1 MKEEWY
7 RGGLI
12 TRGGRRVDDGSKV
25 VCSRVKGDGDAAA
38 ESVAPDDLQDDCG
51 AYCPVE

>member
-1 MKEEWY
+1 MAV
-7 RGGLI
+7 LL
-12 TRGGRRVDDGSKV
+12 RRVDDGSKA

>member
-7 RGGLI
+7 RAVLL
-12 TRGGRRVDDGSKV
+12 RRVDDGSKA

-38 ESVAPDDLQDDCG
+38 ESAAPDDLQDDCG